1 MHQKHT
7 TTRWPKADGTDI
19 QVGLH
24 ESITNDRSGDVRTV
38 KQRRCLATIGG
49 DLQKLLDKMP
59 EEKLFLTEGL
69 TKAKHPYE
77 SKRRALNV
85 LENSLFVLAWNV
97 EGYYKLVEKN
107 ETIQITIR
115 GILQRISGPPN
126 E

>member
-1 MHQKHT
+1 M
-7 TTRWPKADGTDI
+7 
-19 QVGLH
+19 
-24 ESITNDRSGDVRTV
+24 
-38 KQRRCLATIGG
+38 GG

-85 LENSLFVLAWNV
+85 SEDSLFVLAWDV
-97 EGYYKLVEKN
+97 KRYYKLVEKN
-107 ETIQITIR
+107 ED
-115 GILQRISGPPN
+115 

>member
-1 MHQKHT
+1 MQQKHT

-24 ESITNDRSGDVRTV
+24 ESITNDRSGDVMTI
-38 KQRRCLATIGG
+38 KQRFLATIGG

-69 TKAKHPYE
+69 TKAKHLYE
-77 SKRRALNV
+77 SKRGALNV

-107 ETIQITIR
+107 ETIQITIH
-115 GILQRISGPPN
+115 GIL
-126 E
+126 